1 MRHSAAFEDLLRE
14 LAPQVLGA
22 LVRRYGHFDVAE
34 DAVQEALLVAAQQW
48 PVDGVPQDPRPWLIR
63 IGSRKM
69 IDLLRNESARRER
82 ELTDAARAPV
92 VDVEPVDDQDDSLV
106 LLFLCC
112 HPALTMPSQ
121 IALTLR
127 AVGGLTTT
135 EIARALLV
143 PEATLGQ
150 RISRAKQ
157 AIRKSG
163 VPFGMPPSGEQAE
176 RLAAVLQVIYLIFNE
191 GYASTA
197 GPVMTRIELSG
208 EAIRLARMLHAAL
221 PDDGEVAGLLALLL
235 LTDARRDARIGQG
248 GMLIP
253 MDEQDRDLW
262 DRAAID
268 EGVDLITASMSRG
281 SAGPYQLQAAIAAVH
296 DEASTA
302 EETDWLQILALY
314 TLLDQL
320 TDNPVVRLNRAV
332 AVAKVH
338 GPRAGLAAVDA
349 VAADDRVASQHRVDV
364 VRAHLLESAGDLG
377 AAVEHYRAAAR
388 AATNIPEQRYL
399 KTRADRIA
407 QSSR

>member
-1 MRHSAAFEDLLRE
+1 MQRSVAVEGLLRD

-22 LVRRYGHFDVAE
+22 LVRRYGHFDIAE

-48 PVDGVPQDPRPWLIR
+48 PVDGIPQDPRPWLIR

-69 IDLLRNESARRER
+69 IDLLRNESSRRER
-82 ELTDAARAPV
+82 EAAEAARAPV
-92 VDVEPVDDQDDSLV
+92 ADVEAVTGQDDSLV

-112 HPALTMPSQ
+112 HPALTRPSQ

-157 AIRKSG
+157 TIRKSG
-163 VPFGMPPSGEQAE
+163 IPFVMPPAGEQAE
-176 RLAAVLQVIYLIFNE
+176 RLAAVLQVVYLIFNE

-208 EAIRLARMLHAAL
+208 EAIRLARMLRTAL

-253 MDEQDRDLW
+253 MDEQDRALW
-262 DRAAID
+262 DRAAIE
-268 EGVDLITASMSRG
+268 EGVELVTAAMSRG
-281 SAGPYQLQAAIAAVH
+281 WPGPYQLQAAIAAVH
-296 DEASTA
+296 DEAPSA
-302 EETDWLQILALY
+302 DDTDWLQILALY
-314 TLLDQL
+314 TLLDRL

-349 VAADDRVASQHRVDV
+349 VASDERVATQHRVDA
-364 VRAHLLESAGDLG
+364 VRAHLLESAGDLEG
-377 AAVEHYRAAAR
+377 AVEHYRAAAR
-388 AATNIPEQRYL
+388 AASNIFEQRYL
-399 KTRADRIA
+399 KTRADRLA
-407 QSSR
+407 HR

>member
-1 MRHSAAFEDLLRE
+1 MQHSAAVEDLLRE

-48 PVDGVPQDPRPWLIR
+48 PVDGIPQDPRPWLIR

-82 ELTDAARAPV
+82 EVTDAARAPV
-92 VDVEPVDDQDDSLV
+92 ADVEPVTGQDDSLV

-157 AIRKSG
+157 TIRKSG
-163 VPFGMPPSGEQAE
+163 IPFGMPPSGEQAE
-176 RLAAVLQVIYLIFNE
+176 RLAAVLQVVYLIFNE

-208 EAIRLARMLHAAL
+208 EAIRLARMLRAAL

-253 MDEQDRDLW
+253 MDEQDRALW
-262 DRAAID
+262 DRAAIA
-268 EGVDLITASMSRG
+268 EGVELVTTAMSSG
-281 SAGPYQLQAAIAAVH
+281 PPGPYQLQAAIAAVH
-296 DEASTA
+296 DEAPTA
-302 EETDWLQILALY
+302 GETDWLQILALY

-349 VAADDRVASQHRVDV
+349 VAADDRVATQHRVDA
-364 VRAHLLESAGDLG
+364 VRAHLLESAGDLEE
-377 AAVEHYRAAAR
+377 ALEHYRSAAR
-388 AATNIPEQRYL
+388 AASNIPEQRYL

-407 QSSR
+407 QSPR